1 LHLGRKNLHEVRP
14 ELDSADIRAVLKLLK
29 EKQ

>member
-1 LHLGRKNLHEVRP
+1 LHEVRP